1 MIRAASILR
10 VSLRGACSLRCFCS
24 KPTGFL
30 PLLPG
35 KPHFAGKLHPLGIV
49 QPSPIQQSAI
59 PALLSGKGSDVAIQA
74 VTGSGKTLAYLLPLM
89 ANIDTS
95 VPKLQLVVVSPTRE
109 LAVQVYGIAKKLS
122 SGSKKNKRQ
131 IRVVRAV
138 GSAQSNRLD
147 HMEEANPHMVIGTPS
162 TVNALIGSESMH
174 LGNVRALVL
183 DEADVAVEEESIR
196 AAVKK
201 TVKALSGRT
210 SRSNASHSRVVFVS
224 ATITDAVY
232 TFSKEV
238 GRQAPELIS
247 AGAQHDND
255 DFRRYDMP
263 DTLRHLVLP
272 TVLPNPHSAAGS
284 ELTAK
289 RLAELYSALKP
300 TGVMLVF
307 AKNESI
313 VPAVLEELRSM
324 SLRCTALTAHYPKE
338 RKARAATLKN
348 IKNGKIQVL
357 LSTEMGARGLDFGG
371 VGAVVNLTPPRMRQ
385 YIHRAGRAARM
396 APLKGPIGE
405 AISQGAAPVAE
416 CGVCVTFVPQTNN
429 GVEEAEDY
437 GQKMEQLSQRL
448 SAQFEWH
455 QLSEGKLEPIEP
467 LL

>member
-1 MIRAASILR
+1 M
-10 VSLRGACSLRCFCS
+10 
-24 KPTGFL
+24 
-30 PLLPG
+30 
-35 KPHFAGKLHPLGIV
+35 
-49 QPSPIQQSAI
+49 
-59 PALLSGKGSDVAIQA
+59 AIQA

-122 SGSKKNKRQ
+122 SGSKKSKRQ

-138 GSAQSNRLD
+138 GAAQSNRLE

-162 TVNALIGSESMH
+162 TVNALIGSESIQ

-183 DEADVAVEEESIR
+183 DEADVAVEEEAIR

-201 TVKALSGRT
+201 TVKALSART
-210 SRSNASHSRVVFVS
+210 TRMVFVS

-247 AGAQHDND
+247 AGSQHDNG

-272 TVLPNPHSAAGS
+272 AVLPNPYSAAGS

-313 VPAVLEELRSM
+313 VPAVLEELRSR

-357 LSTEMGARGLDFGG
+357 LSTEMGARGLDLGG

-385 YIHRAGRAARM
+385 YVHRAGRAARM
-396 APLKGPIGE
+396 APLQGPIGE
-405 AISQGAAPVAE
+405 AISQGAAPVH
-416 CGVCVTFVPQTNN
+416 GPGFCVTFVPQNN
-429 GVEEAEDY
+429 GVDQTAADY

-455 QLSEGKLEPIEP
+455 QLNEGKLEPIEP
-467 LL
+467 ML